1 MRVPGS
7 PGSASIVGVALM
19 RSLARVVAPMP
30 FFDDIYAAKLR
41 GNLGLADAESVIDLR
56 GVSRQRALTSIKEML
71 ERSRFA
77 EGKSVAVLI
86 DPASPTSGET
96 LFQPVGRLLLEARRK
111 GWVERLTPLP
121 ARDGAGF
128 YVALAGRP
136 DNGD

>member
-1 MRVPGS
+1 
-7 PGSASIVGVALM
+7 
-19 RSLARVVAPMP
+19 MP

-56 GVSRQRALTSIKEML
+56 GVSRQRALASVKEML

-77 EGKSVAVLI
+77 AGKSVAVLI

-96 LFQPVGRLLLEARRK
+96 LFQPIGRLLLEARRK

-128 YVALAGRP
+128 YVALSGRP